1 MLIALFVVRFYRF
14 FEPAYSR
21 RVNGLLIVDKP
32 AGMTSHDVV
41 SCLRRV
47 TGESSIGHLGT
58 LDPMATGVLPML
70 LGKFTR
76 LAQFFGGLEK
86 TYTGT
91 IRLGFSTDTYDATG
105 QATSEPRSVGITL
118 DALRSQAA
126 HFHGEMEQTPP
137 AFSAKKIDGKP
148 AYKLARAGKDVV
160 MKPVRI
166 TILQFEI
173 LAADNDGVEFVMR
186 VSAGGYVR
194 SVAHDLGQKLGC
206 GAHLATLR
214 RVAAGPFVVEQAL
227 TLDAIAE
234 LARAGTLVDA
244 MPHPRHMLPELP
256 SVGADE
262 ATAGR
267 MRNGMAVNLPEFSR
281 VSLVKVFEGQRHL
294 IGIAKRVAGTLFQ
307 PTVVIG

>member
-1 MLIALFVVRFYRF
+1 
-14 FEPAYSR
+14 
-21 RVNGLLIVDKP
+21 
-32 AGMTSHDVV
+32 
-41 SCLRRV
+41 
-47 TGESSIGHLGT
+47 
-58 LDPMATGVLPML
+58 ML

-105 QATSEPRSVGITL
+105 QATSEPRTVAITL
-118 DALRSQAA
+118 DTLRSEAA

-137 AFSAKKIDGKP
+137 VFSAKKIDGKP

-160 MKPVRI
+160 MKPVSI

-173 LAADNDGVEFVMR
+173 LAADNNGVEFVMR

-194 SVAHDLGQKLGC
+194 SVAHDMGQRLGC

-234 LARAGTLVDA
+234 LARAGMLVDA

-256 SVGADE
+256 CVGADE

-281 VSLVKVFEGQRHL
+281 ASLVKVFEGQRHL